1 MITAIIID
9 DEEMGRVALYKKLAN
24 YCPEVEVLGK
34 AKDGTGGLK
43 LIETLKP
50 DVVFLDIE
58 MPGMDG
64 FEMLNKLPQ
73 QDFHLIFT
81 TAYDHYAIKAIRF
94 AALDYLLKPIDVDE
108 LKQAVSRIAKLPNKD
123 TKQKL
128 EVLQQNLMPNNL
140 IDKIAIPSLEGLL
153 FLGTQDILHIE
164 ADGNYSTLYLA
175 DGNKQVVCRALK
187 DFEDLLSSTMFFRC
201 HHSHLINLKAIK
213 RYIKS
218 DGGLIELENGQTIPV
233 SRRKKDDFLKKIR
246 LL

>member
-1 MITAIIID
+1 
-9 DEEMGRVALYKKLAN
+9 
-24 YCPEVEVLGK
+24 
-34 AKDGTGGLK
+34 
-43 LIETLKP
+43 
-50 DVVFLDIE
+50 
-58 MPGMDG
+58 
-64 FEMLNKLPQ
+64 
-73 QDFHLIFT
+73 
-81 TAYDHYAIKAIRF
+81 
-94 AALDYLLKPIDVDE
+94 
-108 LKQAVSRIAKLPNKD
+108 
-123 TKQKL
+123 
-128 EVLQQNLMPNNL
+128 MPNNL